1 MQELNWRFVIAQI
14 CRINSCKINK
24 SNMNYLTYDYVFL
37 LSNILRSYTYTN
49 SEKFLVPGFITFTF
63 MGKIHS
69 NEK

>member
-1 MQELNWRFVIAQI
+1 
-14 CRINSCKINK
+14 
-24 SNMNYLTYDYVFL
+24 MNYLTYDYVFL